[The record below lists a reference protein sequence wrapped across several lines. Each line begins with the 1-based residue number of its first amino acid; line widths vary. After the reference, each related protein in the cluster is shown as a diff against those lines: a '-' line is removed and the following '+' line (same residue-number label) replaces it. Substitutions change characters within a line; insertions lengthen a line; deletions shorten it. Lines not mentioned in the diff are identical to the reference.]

1 MPSNLRFTKER
12 RYDIDWLRVLAMA
25 VVFLFHCARFFD
37 YGEWHVKNNRL
48 DFGMTVFVG
57 VVSQW
62 LMPLFFILSGT
73 SAYYA
78 LRHRN
83 NGQYIG
89 ERSKR
94 LVVPLVFGIFLLI
107 PPQVYIER
115 ITHSQFA
122 GSFFEFFPEYFDGF
136 YGFGGN
142 FAWMG
147 LHLWY
152 LEFLFIFSVITL
164 PFFRYL
170 RKQTVQDLLS
180 RLVVFLENPGA
191 IFLLTIPI
199 GVMELLVDMR
209 PGGIGKRDFGGWSP
223 VVYLV
228 FFALGYVIAM
238 DERFKRAMVK
248 GKFAALM
255 AGLFTTTIGYI
266 LLRSGYSSFA
276 PLFSLLRSLISWCWL
291 VAILGFGSTFLNF
304 NNNFLKHANNA
315 VLPFYVLH
323 QSVIVII
330 GYLIMG
336 WNGGVLVKYFAL
348 TTVSLVM
355 IVGLYVIIIRRVSVF
370 RFLFGMKA

>member
-1 MPSNLRFTKER
+1 MDGSSSLVPGVSFH
-12 RYDIDWLRVLAMA
+12 
-25 VVFLFHCARFFD
+25 LFRD
-37 YGEWHVKNNRL
+37 YTSI
-48 DFGMTVFVG
+48 F
-57 VVSQW
+57 
-62 LMPLFFILSGT
+62 PLFKGT
-73 SAYYA
+73 DC
-78 LRHRN
+78 
-83 NGQYIG
+83 
-89 ERSKR
+89 
-94 LVVPLVFGIFLLI
+94 
-107 PPQVYIER
+107 
-115 ITHSQFA
+115 A
-122 GSFFEFFPEYFDGF
+122 GS
-136 YGFGGN
+136 
-142 FAWMG
+142 
-147 LHLWY
+147 LVQ
-152 LEFLFIFSVITL
+152 ISSL
-164 PFFRYL
+164 PG
-170 RKQTVQDLLS
+170 KS
-180 RLVVFLENPGA
+180 RSD
-191 IFLLTIPI
+191 FLLTIPI

-323 QSVIVII
+323 QTVIVII